1 MKLTKEVILAAL
13 SNITLPNEGKSIVE
27 SGAIKNVHIF
37 GTDVELD
44 VEIQIPTLQ
53 YKKRVEVDCIKAIHD
68 HAFEKSKVKVNLIV
82 NAPKKTIEIKG
93 KKVDS
98 GEITSIEEILES
110 GARIQEA
117 GIIKKLLPDL
127 KSEVVDVGI
136 IQRMTTNGQSTRF
149 KAIVAAGNENGYL
162 GIGQGKSKQMRIA
175 IEKATNQA
183 FLNINP
189 IKMGCGSWE
198 CKCDQKH
205 SVPFKVKGKGGSV
218 TIEIIPAP
226 RGLGLVAGG
235 KIKRLLE
242 LAGLK
247 DAWTTAKGSTPT
259 MGSTSK
265 AVLDCLRQTFSQG

>member
-1 MKLTKEVILAAL
+1 MSQTTEQKPEQKPGQRSDQRRSRPPKEEAPWIPQTIL
-13 SNITLPNEGKSIVE
+13 
-27 SGAIKNVHIF
+27 
-37 GTDVELD
+37 
-44 VEIQIPTLQ
+44 
-53 YKKRVEVDCIKAIHD
+53 
-68 HAFEKSKVKVNLIV
+68 
-82 NAPKKTIEIKG
+82 G
-93 KKVDS
+93 KKVAT
-98 GEITSIEEILES
+98 GEITTMEEILES

-136 IQRMTTNGQSTRF
+136 IQKMTANGQSTRF
-149 KAIVAAGNENGYL
+149 KAIVAAGNENGWL

-183 FLNINP
+183 FLNVSP
-189 IKMGCGSWE
+189 IKLGCGSWE
-198 CKCDQKH
+198 CRCDEKH
-205 SVPFKVKGKGGSV
+205 SVPFKVRGRGGSV

-247 DAWTTAKGSTPT
+247 DAWTTAKGSTAT
-259 MGSTSK
+259 MNSTSK
-265 AVLDCLRQTFSQG
+265 AILSCLRQTFSQG